1 MNDSCFSEAR
11 THACFF
17 CLNIPWS
24 RDDFSVRCLFR
35 FPLPSSEVWTSGAP
49 VTNWVSLPAPE
60 SVSPNQP
67 REELSS
73 NLQPAAHTVLILK
86 MEVDLRLR
94 NHLSSPTELWT
105 KADIILKVIRSGEFD
120 SIVVNFLFLWLS
132 VNIQSHKS
140 WCSDSNHTNL
150 LSGHSSIVK
159 HAPWNLFALGHFL
172 SCHESGRQRV
182 ICANQEL
189 ADGSLLLLPIP
200 DLTFPVP
207 IALKRKPGC
216 D

>member
-1 MNDSCFSEAR
+1 MCSLSKSKINTRLVSLAVSYLSAALLRKSSSSCDGTIKQKNER
-11 THACFF
+11 
-17 CLNIPWS
+17 
-24 RDDFSVRCLFR
+24 SVFFR
-35 FPLPSSEVWTSGAP
+35 FPPPSPEVWTWGAP

-86 MEVDLRLR
+86 MEEDLAALRIR
-94 NHLSSPTELWT
+94 NHLSSQTELWT

-140 WCSDSNHTNL
+140 WCS
-150 LSGHSSIVK
+150 
-159 HAPWNLFALGHFL
+159 
-172 SCHESGRQRV
+172 
-182 ICANQEL
+182 EL
-189 ADGSLLLLPIP
+189 Q
-200 DLTFPVP
+200 
-207 IALKRKPGC
+207 
-216 D
+216 